1 MRRLRDL
8 IQREPSHGIELPA
21 WLEHLVSIGIVTSDA
36 QVARRQRCVNVAA
49 FATAANA
56 VSHFV
61 ILAAYNF
68 ADLILVNSYNLI
80 VVIVSLLIP
89 RLHRVGENAAALAL
103 ITLILVGNT
112 FVVCALGRASNLHV
126 YFTLAGAMLLLLGVH
141 NWRLFV
147 GLFSLWVLA
156 LVAALKLAPAQGFV
170 LPDDWA
176 LRDLLS
182 SHAMINTIIINAAML
197 FYALTVLHRAEA
209 DLQDQYERS
218 EALVEAVMPAPIATR
233 LKSGREQRIADRIET
248 LTVLFSDLVGFSTAA
263 HELRPD
269 EVVAFLD
276 SLVRSF
282 DALAAAHGIEKIKTI
297 GDSYMA
303 AAGFDGRAAQGAVAM
318 GQFALAM
325 IDAVKHQPPLG
336 GRKLEMRIGVH
347 CGEATAG
354 IIGDTRFS
362 YDVWGHAVNV
372 ASRLESQGAPGRI
385 QVSNAYRELTR
396 DAFVFEERGTAD
408 LKGIGAMQTFFLVG

>member
-21 WLEHLVSIGIVTSDA
+21 WLERLVSIGIVTSDA

-61 ILAAYNF
+61 ILAAYDF
-68 ADLILVNSYNLI
+68 ADLILVNSYNLV

-89 RLHRVGENAAALAL
+89 RLHRVGENAGALAL
-103 ITLILVGNT
+103 IALILIGNT
-112 FVVCALGRASNLHV
+112 FVVWALGRASGLHV

-147 GLFSLWVLA
+147 GLFSLWVLT
-156 LVAALKLAPAQGFV
+156 LVAALKLAPLQGFV

-218 EALVEAVMPAPIATR
+218 EALVEAVMPTPIATR

-248 LTVLFSDLVGFSTAA
+248 LTVLFGDLVGFSTAA

-269 EVVAFLD
+269 EVVSFLD
-276 SLVRSF
+276 DLVRSF
-282 DALAAAHGIEKIKTI
+282 DALAEAHGIEKIKTI

-336 GRKLEMRIGVH
+336 GRKLGMRIGVH

-362 YDVWGHAVNV
+362 YDVWGDAVNV

-396 DAFVFEERGTAD
+396 DAFVFEERGTAE
-408 LKGIGAMQTFFLVG
+408 LKGVGAMQTFFLVG

>member
-21 WLEHLVSIGIVTSDA
+21 WLERLVSIGIVTSDV

-61 ILAAYNF
+61 ILAAYDF
-68 ADLILVNSYNLI
+68 VDLILVNSYNLI

-141 NWRLFV
+141 KWRLFV

-156 LVAALKLAPAQGFV
+156 LLAALKLAPAQGFV

-218 EALVEAVMPAPIATR
+218 EALVEAVMPTPIATR

-248 LTVLFSDLVGFSTAA
+248 LTVLFGDLVGFSTAA
-263 HELRPD
+263 HELRPE

-276 SLVRSF
+276 DLVRSF
-282 DALAAAHGIEKIKTI
+282 DALAEAHGIEKIKTI

-303 AAGFDGRAAQGAVAM
+303 AAGFDGRAAQGAIAM
-318 GQFALAM
+318 GQFAFDIM
-325 IDAVKHQPPLG
+325 DAVKRQPPLG
-336 GRKLEMRIGVH
+336 GRKLGMRIGIH

-362 YDVWGHAVNV
+362 YDVWGDAVNV

-385 QVSNAYRELTR
+385 QVSNAYRELTG
-396 DAFVFEERGTAD
+396 DAFVFEERGTAE
-408 LKGIGAMQTFFLVG
+408 LKGVGAMQTFFLVG

>member
-68 ADLILVNSYNLI
+68 ADLILVNSYNLV

-141 NWRLFV
+141 KWRLFV

-156 LVAALKLAPAQGFV
+156 LLAALKLAPAQGFV

-197 FYALTVLHRAEA
+197 FYALTVLHRAEG

-248 LTVLFSDLVGFSTAA
+248 LTVLFGDLVGFSTAA

-276 SLVRSF
+276 DLVRSF
-282 DALAAAHGIEKIKTI
+282 DALAEAHGIEKIKTI

-336 GRKLEMRIGVH
+336 GRKLGMRIGVH

-362 YDVWGHAVNV
+362 YDVWGDAVNV

-385 QVSNAYRELTR
+385 QVSNAYRELTG
-396 DAFVFEERGTAD
+396 DAFVFEERGTAE
-408 LKGIGAMQTFFLVG
+408 LKGVGAMQTFFLVG

>member
-1 MRRLRDL
+1 
-8 IQREPSHGIELPA
+8 
-21 WLEHLVSIGIVTSDA
+21 
-36 QVARRQRCVNVAA
+36 
-49 FATAANA
+49 
-56 VSHFV
+56 V

-68 ADLILVNSYNLI
+68 ADLILVNSYNLV

-112 FVVCALGRASNLHV
+112 FVVWALGRASGLHV

-147 GLFSLWVLA
+147 GLFSLWVLT
-156 LVAALKLAPAQGFV
+156 LLAALKLAPAQGFV

-197 FYALTVLHRAEA
+197 FYALTVLHRAEG

-248 LTVLFSDLVGFSTAA
+248 LTVLFGDLVGFSTAA

-276 SLVRSF
+276 DLVRSF
-282 DALAAAHGIEKIKTI
+282 DALAEAHGIEKIKTI

-336 GRKLEMRIGVH
+336 GRKLGMRIGVH

-362 YDVWGHAVNV
+362 YDVWGDAVNV

-396 DAFVFEERGTAD
+396 DAFVFEERGTAE
-408 LKGIGAMQTFFLVG
+408 LKGVGAMQTFFLVG

>member
-21 WLEHLVSIGIVTSDA
+21 WLERLVSIGIVTSDA

-61 ILAAYNF
+61 ILAAYDF
-68 ADLILVNSYNLI
+68 ADLILVNSYNLV

-89 RLHRVGENAAALAL
+89 RLHRVGENAGALAL
-103 ITLILVGNT
+103 IALILIGNT
-112 FVVCALGRASNLHV
+112 FVVWALGRASGLHV

-147 GLFSLWVLA
+147 GLFSLWVLT
-156 LVAALKLAPAQGFV
+156 LVAALKLAPLQGFV

-218 EALVEAVMPAPIATR
+218 EALVEAVMPTPIATR

-248 LTVLFSDLVGFSTAA
+248 LTVLFGDLVGFSTAA

-269 EVVAFLD
+269 EVVSFLD
-276 SLVRSF
+276 DLVRSF
-282 DALAAAHGIEKIKTI
+282 DALAEAHGIEKIKTI

-336 GRKLEMRIGVH
+336 GRKLGMRIGVH

-362 YDVWGHAVNV
+362 YDVWGDAVNV

-385 QVSNAYRELTR
+385 QVSNAYRELTG
-396 DAFVFEERGTAD
+396 DAFVFEERGTAE
-408 LKGIGAMQTFFLVG
+408 LKGVGAMQTFFLVG

>member
-68 ADLILVNSYNLI
+68 ADLILVNSYNLV

-112 FVVCALGRASNLHV
+112 FVVWALGRASGLHV

-147 GLFSLWVLA
+147 GLFSLWVLT
-156 LVAALKLAPAQGFV
+156 LLAALKLAPVQGFV

-197 FYALTVLHRAEA
+197 FYALTVLHRAEG

-248 LTVLFSDLVGFSTAA
+248 LTVLFGDLVGFSTAA

-276 SLVRSF
+276 DLVRSF
-282 DALAAAHGIEKIKTI
+282 DALAEAHGIEKIKTI

-336 GRKLEMRIGVH
+336 GRKLGMRIGVH

-362 YDVWGHAVNV
+362 YDVWGDAVNV

-385 QVSNAYRELTR
+385 QVSNAYRELTG
-396 DAFVFEERGTAD
+396 DAFVFEERGTAE
-408 LKGIGAMQTFFLVG
+408 LKGVGAMQTFFLVG